1 MGTKSAEKSVY
12 GFGTASPYAAN
23 KGTVPRQCFE
33 MQKNPFGA
41 HREELFTQIQRCSSL
56 PHVALPRSR

>member
-12 GFGTASPYAAN
+12 GFDTASLYSAN
-23 KGTVPRQCFE
+23 KATVPRQCFE

-41 HREELFTQIQRCSSL
+41 RHGELYTQIQRCSSL
-56 PHVALPRSR
+56 LHLALPRS